1 MTVFFTVYIEELNKF
16 LIENSVQSAQTTKT
30 TTKQKKSM
38 MALSIL
44 DCVHQG
50 AGLGSPS
57 SVAARPPSATVSWY
71 LVSFRAL
78 EEIKLSSFQRQD
90 TEDPLRDYLHAKLLL
105 YPK

>member
-1 MTVFFTVYIEELNKF
+1 MIVFFTVYIEELNKF

-30 TTKQKKSM
+30 TTKQNKKSM

-57 SVAARPPSATVSWY
+57 SVAARPPFSNSLMVSCE
-71 LVSFRAL
+71 L
-78 EEIKLSSFQRQD
+78 
-90 TEDPLRDYLHAKLLL
+90 
-105 YPK
+105 